1 MASMMFADALATLCG
16 WTSAIFVSFHRDI
29 TPDLDNTQPIQM
41 VDIMSADAQTRPVV
55 WASAAVMLMIVK
67 DVLFLSVFI
76 FELENTLPTRMVNS
90 MSADALAIQ
99 VDWTSVAVMLT
110 IVKAALFFSIIT
122 HEMENTWSTQMV
134 DIMSAD
140 DC

>member
-1 MASMMFADALATLCG
+1 
-16 WTSAIFVSFHRDI
+16 
-29 TPDLDNTQPIQM
+29 
-41 VDIMSADAQTRPVV
+41 
-55 WASAAVMLMIVK
+55 MLMIVK

-76 FELENTLPTRMVNS
+76 FEFENTLPTRMVNS

-99 VDWTSVAVMLT
+99 IVWTSVAVMLT